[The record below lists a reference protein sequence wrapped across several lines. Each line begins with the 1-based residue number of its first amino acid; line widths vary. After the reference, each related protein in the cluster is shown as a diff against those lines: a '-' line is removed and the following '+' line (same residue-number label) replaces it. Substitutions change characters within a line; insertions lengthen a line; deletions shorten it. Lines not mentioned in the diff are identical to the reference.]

1 MPKSTSVE
9 SIDNVEHGLHLPG
22 FSAMVPLYDTSF
34 PLLVERVHAHN
45 FVDLLCS
52 SSEFLVT
59 VIGSGVHHAS
69 YSSRHLFRFRYT
81 ICFFGTPVVPKVL
94 LPFWV
99 IGSTIVCSTVMLLHA
114 PYRLRDEDINSTIDE
129 VMHSYT
135 IDPFV
140 TVSSRSSLFRV
151 LTAVRRI
158 VSTPCRC
165 RSGTVSPPGR

>member
-81 ICFFGTPVVPKVL
+81 ICFFWHACSSKGVAAVL
-94 LPFWV
+94 GNWIDNRLQHSHATSCA
-99 IGSTIVCSTVMLLHA
+99 ISTA
-114 PYRLRDEDINSTIDE
+114 R
-129 VMHSYT
+129 
-135 IDPFV
+135 
-140 TVSSRSSLFRV
+140 
-151 LTAVRRI
+151 
-158 VSTPCRC
+158 
-165 RSGTVSPPGR
+165 